1 MTIFVPI
8 YKTSLS
14 QRKSVSKKELVEE
27 KEEEN
32 DERVRRRTNVFQIN
46 IKISLWENVDQR

>member
-46 IKISLWENVDQR
+46 IKISLWENVD